1 MGKLISGWT
10 VPLTSSRAF
19 FKDLILYFCILPVG
33 QNYWK
38 CIDFRVN
45 TDDDLS
51 SQPLCR
57 HQAPTLSHQR
67 IVSPPPPFFFF
78 YLCNTDSSRPT
89 VIQSNYAA
97 IHPKANQTFNSL
109 MVPHSVIG
117 LCSETNKQCTSRLV
131 IPWQPHMLSL
141 LN

>member
-1 MGKLISGWT
+1 MTGKQYISDFR
-10 VPLTSSRAF
+10 VNCPFNKLNSRF
-19 FKDLILYFCILPVG
+19 FKTCILYSCILPVG
-33 QNYWK
+33 ENYLK
-38 CIDFRVN
+38 RIDFRMN
-45 TDDDLS
+45 TDADLS

-57 HQAPTLSHQR
+57 HRAPTLSHQH
-67 IVSPPPPFFFF
+67 IVSLFFIFF
-78 YLCNTDSSRPT
+78 WNADSSRPT

-131 IPWQPHMLSL
+131 IP
-141 LN
+141 